1 MTIIEEL
8 AAKSGLTPHEYLIE
22 KLSRCRTLDSTAAW
36 LGICTDTLRNAMYR
50 HRVMKQGRVYRHFPN
65 GTASQFRNPKSITG

>member
-1 MTIIEEL
+1 MTIIEEQ
-8 AAKSGLTPHEYLIE
+8 AAACNQAPHEYLIE

-50 HRVMKQGRVYRHFPN
+50 HRVMKEGAAYRHFPN
-65 GTASQFRNPKSITG
+65 GTDPKFRKSQTLAG